1 MARCVVPFVG
11 YFATPL
17 ATLCDPP
24 GQEIQLKTVA
34 VIVGTRPDCIKSM
47 PVVQALRS
55 VSDIK
60 CVLISTGQHREMLDQ
75 VFETFGI
82 KPDIDL
88 GLMRHGQSL
97 AEMSSRMILALDS
110 AFEEVMPDFVIA
122 QGDTTTTFIA
132 SLVAFYRQIPFG
144 HVEAGL
150 RTHDIFNPFPEEFNR
165 QATRLVAR
173 QHYAPTELAANNLLA
188 EGVPESD
195 IFVTGNTG
203 IDAVLQVAKLMPQTW
218 YPDLSG
224 RLILMTMHRRENWGE
239 PMAGVAQA
247 ARQLIDEHPDSHLV
261 VAMHKN
267 PDVRAVLT
275 GALEGH
281 PRIDLIEPPQYEQ
294 FVKLIDRSYFILTD
308 SGGVQEEAPSFG
320 KPLLVLRETTERPE
334 GVDAGCA
341 RLIGT
346 DPAAVLEFGR
356 KLFDDTAFY
365 ESMAKASNP
374 YGDGKA
380 AEKIA
385 AAVRSLLA

>member
-1 MARCVVPFVG
+1 
-11 YFATPL
+11 
-17 ATLCDPP
+17 
-24 GQEIQLKTVA
+24 
-34 VIVGTRPDCIKSM
+34 M
-47 PVVQALRS
+47 PVVQALRTKS
-55 VSDIK
+55 ELK
-60 CVLISTGQHREMLDQ
+60 TVLISTGQHREMLDQ

-82 KPDIDL
+82 QPDINL

-110 AFEEVMPDFVIA
+110 TFAEVNPDFVIA

-132 SLVAFYRQIPFG
+132 SLVAFYRQKPFG

-150 RTHDIFNPFPEEFNR
+150 RTHDIHNPFPEEFNR

-173 QHYAPTELAANNLLA
+173 QHYAPTRLAAQNLLN
-188 EGVPESD
+188 EGVSD
-195 IFVTGNTG
+195 LDVFVTGNTG

-218 YPDLSG
+218 YPEFAG
-224 RLILMTMHRRENWGE
+224 RLILMTMHRRENWGA
-239 PMAGVAQA
+239 PMAGVAKA
-247 ARQLIDEHPDSHLV
+247 ARQLIDEHPDTQLV

-267 PDVRAVLT
+267 PDVRKILT
-275 GALEGH
+275 EQLGNH

-294 FVKLIDRSYFILTD
+294 FVKLIERSTYILTD

-346 DPAAVLEFGR
+346 DPQAVLEFGR
-356 KLFDDTAFY
+356 KLLNDNSFY
-365 ESMAKASNP
+365 DSMAKASSP
-374 YGDGKA
+374 YGDGMA
-380 AEKIA
+380 SEKIA
-385 AAVRSLLA
+385 DAVEKLLLS

>member
-1 MARCVVPFVG
+1 MARWVVPFVG
-11 YFATPL
+11 YFAAPL

-82 KPDIDL
+82 QPDIDL

-97 AEMSSRMILALDS
+97 AEMSSRMILALDG
-110 AFEEVMPDFVIA
+110 AFEESKPDFVIA

-294 FVKLIDRSYFILTD
+294 FVKLIERSYFILTD

>member
-1 MARCVVPFVG
+1 M
-11 YFATPL
+11 
-17 ATLCDPP
+17 
-24 GQEIQLKTVA
+24 KTVA

-47 PVVQALRS
+47 PVVQALRQRT
-55 VSDIK
+55 DLK
-60 CVLISTGQHREMLDQ
+60 TVLISTGQHREMLDQ
-75 VFETFGI
+75 VFETFGTQ
-82 KPDIDL
+82 PDIDL

-110 AFEEVMPDFVIA
+110 AIEESKPDFVIA

-132 SLVAFYRQIPFG
+132 SLAAFYRQIPFG

-150 RTHDIFNPFPEEFNR
+150 RTHDILNPFPEEFNR

-173 QHYAPTELAANNLLA
+173 QHYAPTELAAQNLRD
-188 EGVPESD
+188 EGVREED

-203 IDAVLQVAKLMPQTW
+203 IDAVLQVAKLVPQTW
-218 YPDLSG
+218 YPDFEGS
-224 RLILMTMHRRENWGE
+224 LILMTMHRRENWGA
-239 PMAGVAQA
+239 PMAGVARA
-247 ARQLIDEHPDSHLV
+247 ARQLIDERPDSHLV

-267 PDVRAVLT
+267 PDIRSVLT
-275 GALEGH
+275 DALGDH

-294 FVKLIDRSYFILTD
+294 FVKLIERSYFILTD

-334 GVDAGCA
+334 GVTAGCA

-356 KLFDDTAFY
+356 KLFADSAFY
-365 ESMAKASNP
+365 ESMAHASSP

-380 AEKIA
+380 SEKIA
-385 AAVRSLLA
+385 DAVCQLLTAEKGTVF

>member
-11 YFATPL
+11 YFAAPL

-82 KPDIDL
+82 QPDIDL

-110 AFEEVMPDFVIA
+110 AFEEVKPDFVIA

-275 GALEGH
+275 GPLEGH

-294 FVKLIDRSYFILTD
+294 FVKLIERSYFILTD

>member
-1 MARCVVPFVG
+1 M
-11 YFATPL
+11 
-17 ATLCDPP
+17 
-24 GQEIQLKTVA
+24 KTVA

-47 PVVQALRS
+47 PVVQALRNM
-55 VSDIK
+55 DWIK
-60 CVLISTGQHREMLDQ
+60 TVLISTGQHREMLDQ

-82 KPDIDL
+82 QPDIDL
-88 GLMRHGQSL
+88 GLMKHGQSL
-97 AEMSSRMILALDS
+97 AEMSSRMILALDG
-110 AFEEVMPDFVIA
+110 AFAESKPDFVIA

-132 SLVAFYRQIPFG
+132 SLAAYYRQIPFG

-150 RTHDIFNPFPEEFNR
+150 RTHNIHNPFPEEFNR

-173 QHYAPTELAANNLLA
+173 QHYAPTELAAQNLRD
-188 EGVPESD
+188 EGVSDSD

-218 YPDLSG
+218 YPDFAG

-239 PMAGVAQA
+239 PMAGVARA
-247 ARQLIDEHPDSHLV
+247 ARQLIEEHPDAHLV

-267 PDVRAVLT
+267 PDVRSVLT
-275 GALEGH
+275 DALGGH

-294 FVKLIDRSYFILTD
+294 FVKLIERSYFILTD

-341 RLIGT
+341 QLIGT
-346 DPAAVLEFGR
+346 DPATVLEFGR
-356 KLFDDTAFY
+356 NLFSDKAFY
-365 ESMAKASNP
+365 DSMAKASSP

-380 AEKIA
+380 SEKIA
-385 AAVRSLLA
+385 TAVAGLLSV